1 MTTSKPLRQ
10 SAMADEKKPN
20 FGIRFHNN
28 PAPGGAASP
37 KVVFP
42 SSGVSFRMPVAQGA
56 QLPARSLPNDAQ
68 ACNAQGNEWLQ
79 ANRVED
85 AIKAYDRAIALQADY
100 VDPHFNRANALLRQG
115 HTTEALASFERA
127 IALAPSLA
135 VAHYN
140 RATVLEG
147 MNRTTEAMD
156 CYRTV
161 LQLEPGNV
169 QARFNLG
176 CLYLRLK
183 SYDEALACMDRVIAD
198 APQMAQAHNNRGNAL
213 LKSRRLP
220 EALAS
225 FDRALE
231 LQPNYSEALSNRG
244 HVYWQLKKNDCAFA
258 DVEKALQLNPE
269 RVESLF
275 IMGGLYREA
284 KRYQEALRQF
294 ELAYRLNPEFP
305 GLLINIAM
313 VKTAIC
319 SWAGLMG
326 GILPRLEKQ
335 IKQGAEGVI
344 PFPILGLADSP
355 DLQLSA
361 ATVFVNAEHPGNP
374 SMGPVVLGKPQGKIR
389 VAYYSADFHHHATT
403 ILMAELF
410 ELHDRDRFE
419 WFAFSFGRETQD
431 DMRLRVRQQFDHFYD
446 VRDRSDEE
454 IAAFSRELGIDIAI
468 DLKGFTTDSRFGIF
482 SYRCAPVQVSY
493 IGYPGSTGA
502 PYMDYVIADKVVVP
516 PSQQHFFSE
525 KLVYLPNSYQVND
538 SKRRIS
544 DREFSRAELGLP
556 DDGFV
561 FCCFNNNYKIVPSVF
576 DGWMRILQAVE
587 GSVLWLLEDNPL
599 AADNLRREAVAR
611 GVAAERLVFAP
622 RMPLDE
628 HLARHRHADLFLDT
642 LPYNAHT
649 TASDAL
655 WAGLPVLTCAGS
667 AFASRVAASLLYAVG
682 LPELVVDTQ
691 QEYEARAIALA
702 QDAQAMLA
710 LHDKLKLLLPQAPLF
725 DTPRFARDIEAAY
738 VAMHERALQGLP
750 PDVIEV

>member
-1 MTTSKPLRQ
+1 
-10 SAMADEKKPN
+10 MADAKKPN
-20 FGIRFHNN
+20 FSIRFHND
-28 PAPGGAASP
+28 PAPAGAVSP

-42 SSGVSFRMPVAQGA
+42 SSGISFRMPVAQGA
-56 QLPARSLPNDAQ
+56 PQPVPSLPNDAQ

-79 ANRVED
+79 ANRVEE

-115 HTTEALASFERA
+115 HTTEALVSFERA
-127 IALAPSLA
+127 IALAPALA

-147 MNRTTEAMD
+147 MNRATEAMD

-169 QARFNLG
+169 QAKFNLG

-183 SYDEALACMDRVIAD
+183 SYDEALACMDQVIVD
-198 APQMAQAHNNRGNAL
+198 APQMPQAHNNRGNVL
-213 LKSRRLP
+213 LKLRRLP
-220 EALAS
+220 EALDS
-225 FDRALE
+225 FDRALD
-231 LQPNYSEALSNRG
+231 LQPSYSEALSNRG
-244 HVYWQLKKNDCAFA
+244 NVYWQLKKNEYAFA
-258 DVEKALQLNPE
+258 DVEKALQLNPG

-275 IMGGLYREA
+275 IMGGLHREA

-294 ELAYRLNPEFP
+294 ELAFRLNPDFP
-305 GLLINIAM
+305 GLLINIAL

-319 SWAGLMG
+319 SWKGLMG
-326 GILPRLEKQ
+326 GIFPRLERQ
-335 IKQGAEGVI
+335 IKQGMEGGG

-355 DLQLSA
+355 DLQLRA
-361 ATVFVNAEHPGNP
+361 ATVFANTEHPDNP
-374 SMGPVVLGKPQGKIR
+374 SLGPVVLGRSHGKIR
-389 VAYYSADFHHHATT
+389 VAYFSADFHQHATT

-410 ELHDRDRFE
+410 ELHDRERFE
-419 WFAFSFGRETQD
+419 WFAFSFGPEAQD

-502 PYMDYVIADKVVVP
+502 SYMDYVIADKVVVP
-516 PSQQHFFSE
+516 PSQKHFFSE

-538 SKRRIS
+538 SKRYIS
-544 DREFSRAELGLP
+544 DREFSRVELGLP
-556 DDGFV
+556 AEGFV
-561 FCCFNNNYKIVPSVF
+561 FCCFNNNYKIMPSTF

-667 AFASRVAASLLYAVG
+667 AFASRVAASLLHAVG

-691 QEYEARAIALA
+691 HEYEARAIALA
-702 QDAQAMLA
+702 RDAHAILA
-710 LHDKLKLLLPQAPLF
+710 LHDKLKSLLPQAPLF
-725 DTPRFARDIEAAY
+725 DTRRFARDIEAAY